1 MGTSSSYTAP
11 TTGDWRR
18 FKTTMTQYLT
28 GRGEAARVARD
39 YVAAL
44 GGAVQGGQKLT
55 GLRGAADRL
64 GRFLSSASQGFADAL
79 DRLGLGEVIGKG
91 FDTIISALVDWVAG
105 PGDSQENIVSRVVTA
120 DILTELYKE
129 AEIDPT
135 LFDAISR
142 DRVTEEALEMALIK
156 FVEKWIIE
164 DVWTRVGDRAELW
177 ELPSHERRSREAEF
191 EDYVTQAVVFN
202 FGAHGGID
210 LKKANWDSPEVRGA
224 IDMLVQTALAILGAG
239 E

>member
-18 FKTTMTQYLT
+18 FKSTMTQYLT
-28 GRGEAARVARD
+28 GRGEAARVGRD
-39 YVAAL
+39 YVAAI
-44 GGAVQGGQKLT
+44 GGAVQGAKRLT
-55 GLRGAADRL
+55 ALHEAADRL
-64 GRFLSSASQGFADAL
+64 GGFLSSASQGFTDAL
-79 DRLGLGEVIGKG
+79 EQIGLGEVVGKD

-120 DILTELYKE
+120 DILTDLYKE

-135 LFDAISR
+135 LWDAISR
-142 DRVTEEALEMALIK
+142 DRVTEDALEMALIK

-202 FGAHGGID
+202 FGDHGEID
-210 LKKANWDSPEVRGA
+210 LRKANWDSPEVRETIG
-224 IDMLVQTALAILGAG
+224 MLVQTALMILGAA